1 MRMPRVR
8 FTVRGLM
15 VAVAVTAL
23 VLGAAAALMPRR
35 SRMPRDAF
43 EALVYIRQQGSG
55 FPDFDD
61 IQVRKIRRASRVPI
75 RRAVLRRLRQ
85 AGRPR
90 LRARAPADLALRRRL
105 LHAAEAR
112 ARPARARVGP
122 PVIHACF

>member
-61 IQVRKIRRASRVPI
+61 IEVRKIRPGEPVGSQFGGLFYVVYVKRDARGS
-75 RRAVLRRLRQ
+75 VLE
-85 AGRPR
+85 
-90 LRARAPADLALRRRL
+90 RRRIL
-105 LHAAEAR
+105 LCEGGYCMQLK
-112 ARPARARVGP
+112 PEPDP
-122 PVIHACF
+122 PEPE